1 MAARGRRAKSR
12 QTQNIIVGC
21 LCLVFFI
28 AVLGVSGYYFFTGE
42 AAPDK
47 VTLCP
52 ATGPKGHYVLL
63 VDKTDPLSFTQK
75 QAFSVLLNDLVRK
88 RVPQGYLLS
97 VFVLGEDFK
106 ATAEPL
112 VELCNPGTGENKSAW
127 TSNVEWARRDYEQKF
142 FKPLMQQANA
152 LQGSK
157 PAQASPIFEMLQLV
171 AINGFQRHDVKGE
184 RRLFLVSDMLHNHG
198 SFSMYRAAP
207 VYSSFADTDYGRKTH
222 ADLQG
227 VEVELHYLMNTP
239 QFQTRRNQ
247 KFWEEYF
254 DKSGARLVEVFP
266 VGG

>member
-1 MAARGRRAKSR
+1 MVARGRRAKSR
-12 QTQNIIVGC
+12 QTQQIVIGI
-21 LCLVFFI
+21 LGLFF
-28 AVLGVSGYYFFTGE
+28 VLAIMGASGYYFLTRE
-42 AAPDK
+42 AAPNK
-47 VTLCP
+47 ATLCP
-52 ATGPKGHYVLL
+52 AKGPKGHYVLL

-88 RVPQGYLLS
+88 RLPDDYLLS

-106 ATAEPL
+106 ETAEPL
-112 VELCNPGTGENKSAW
+112 VELCNPGSGENRSAW

-142 FKPLMQQANA
+142 IKPLMQQADA

-171 AINGFQRHDVKGE
+171 AINGFRRQDVKGE
-184 RRLFLVSDMLHNHG
+184 RRLLLISDMLHNNG

-207 VYSSFADTDYGRKTH
+207 VYSSFADTDYGRKTR

-227 VEVELHYLMNTP
+227 VEVELYYLINTP

-266 VGG
+266 LGG

>member
-1 MAARGRRAKSR
+1 MVARGRRAKSR
-12 QTQNIIVGC
+12 QTQQIVIGI
-21 LCLVFFI
+21 LGLVF
-28 AVLGVSGYYFFTGE
+28 VLAIMGASGYYFLTRE
-42 AAPDK
+42 AGPNKA
-47 VTLCP
+47 TLCP
-52 ATGPKGHYVLL
+52 AKGPKGHYVLL

-88 RVPQGYLLS
+88 RLPDDYLLS

-106 ATAEPL
+106 ETAEPL
-112 VELCNPGTGENKSAW
+112 VELCNPGSGENRSAW

-142 FKPLMQQANA
+142 IKPLMQQADA

-171 AINGFQRHDVKGE
+171 AINGFRRQDVKGE
-184 RRLFLVSDMLHNHG
+184 RRLLLISDMLHNNG

-207 VYSSFADTDYGRKTH
+207 VYSSFADTDYGRKTR
-222 ADLQG
+222 AALQG
-227 VEVELHYLMNTP
+227 VEVELYYLINTP

-266 VGG
+266 LGG